1 MLHDRSKITQ
11 TYTHKR
17 IFVFLFHKFLEYA
30 HHEAVWLSHNK
41 VLKDKTSNKNES
53 FWLAG

>member
-1 MLHDRSKITQ
+1 MAEVSS
-11 TYTHKR
+11 HKHIHTNR
-17 IFVFLFHKFLEYA
+17 YLFFLFHKFLEYA